1 MPTTRNPR
9 PKTATAAS
17 QGTLAGMLAIGLPM
31 LFPALAP
38 QAVGLILGGV
48 VMLSGALGHLA
59 RDWVHECEAQDPPR
73 KASFFVKSIGNYL
86 G

>member
-17 QGTLAGMLAIGLPM
+17 QGTL
-31 LFPALAP
+31 
-38 QAVGLILGGV
+38 GGV
-48 VMLSGALGHLA
+48 VMLSGTLGHLA